1 MLTFKQFLVE
11 LGTANYKKEGK
22 VQIYTGQKPSIQ
34 VLKKKP
40 GVLNKPTVPKTKK
53 NSSPIAGGLGRNR
66 ATKLT
71 PDQRCVNLKIAAKRS
86 GLAGDRAR
94 TRLKGVCKK
103 RFSGRA

>member
-53 NSSPIAGGLGRNR
+53 SNKTNTGS
-66 ATKLT
+66 KM
-71 PDQRCVNLKIAAKRS
+71 C
-86 GLAGDRAR
+86 
-94 TRLKGVCKK
+94 
-103 RFSGRA
+103 